1 MPKRDIIPGMKGRE
15 ETVVNRMISAAAI
28 KDGLAEVFGTPFLV
42 MLMENAAVE
51 AITPCLGAGEG
62 SVGIGLDQV
71 RHHAATPLGMKV
83 WAVAEVTEVHG
94 SRIRFHID
102 AYDETGPIGG
112 AEHER
117 AVIRQDDFM
126 RKVRQMVRTEEN
138 A

>member
-1 MPKRDIIPGMKGRE
+1 MLKRNIVPGMKGQE

-51 AITPCLGAGEG
+51 AIKPCLGAGEG
-62 SVGIGLDQV
+62 SVGIGLGQV

-102 AYDETGPIGG
+102 AYDETGLIGE

-117 AVIRQDDFM
+117 AIILQDDFM
-126 RKVRQMVRTEEN
+126 RKVQQKIRSEEN
-138 A
+138 T